1 MHLCLT
7 LTYILIQKKNS
18 NIHCVQWEIIVQVP
32 NILLSIKNN
41 IDNSDRSAQTNEVNS
56 L

>member
-1 MHLCLT
+1 MSNSNIHS
-7 LTYILIQKKNS
+7 YPKKKNS
-18 NIHCVQWEIIVQVP
+18 NIHFVQWEIIVQVP